1 MGSFA
6 EYATT
11 RRGLMQMLKAVIDRH
26 SDLFGRCHEEIR
38 AAAGVV
44 LAQAQAAGTARP
56 DVTVSDLLRL
66 THALSVATEFAPEDT
81 GRLLSFLLDGIRPQ
95 H

>member
-1 MGSFA
+1 MREGV
-6 EYATT
+6 
-11 RRGLMQMLKAVIDRH
+11 RPGRH
-26 SDLFGRCHEEIR
+26 
-38 AAAGVV
+38 
-44 LAQAQAAGTARP
+44 TPRP